1 MKQAPTFSLKHAL
14 TNEEYSLS
22 SYLGKSVMLTFWT
35 SWCPDSRVD
44 LALKQ
49 RLYRSMDHS
58 KLEMLMINVTGRER
72 IEHVGDFVKEQGYT
86 FPVLLDDGRATY
98 DQFKCAGVPTTIC
111 INTDGQIVATLG
123 EQASFQDVTN
133 ALATLLT

>member
-1 MKQAPTFSLKHAL
+1 
-14 TNEEYSLS
+14 
-22 SYLGKSVMLTFWT
+22 MLTFWT

-49 RLYRSMDHS
+49 RLYQSMDHS
-58 KLEMLMINVTGRER
+58 KLKMLMINVTGRER
-72 IEHVGDFVKEQGYT
+72 IEHVDDFVKEQGYT

-111 INTDGQIVATLG
+111 INADGQIVATLG

-133 ALATLLT
+133 ALATLLN

>member
-49 RLYRSMDHS
+49 RLYQSMDQS
-58 KLEMLMINVTGRER
+58 KLEMLMINVTQRER
-72 IEHVGDFVKEQGYT
+72 IENVADFVKEQGYT
-86 FPVLLDDGRATY
+86 FPVLLDDERIVY
-98 DQFKCAGVPTTIC
+98 DQFECTGVPTTVLI
-111 INTDGQIVATLG
+111 DASGQIIATLG
-123 EQASFQDVTN
+123 EQATFQDVTN
-133 ALATLLT
+133 GLATLLK